1 MSVAV
6 GAAAARAIMKKNYV
20 RPLDLACGAVD
31 LSHGGGG
38 RAMLQLISEVFGR
51 AFDNEWLRRG
61 DDGAVLPAPAA
72 GERLV
77 IATDATYPPFEMV
90 DSSGK
95 LGGFEVDLAYA
106 LCAAMK
112 TECEVINQPWDAL
125 LPGLQVRKYDA
136 IMSSMNITDER
147 RQKVAFS
154 QVYYMMQNRFVGRSD
169 KAADFADTP
178 EHFKGKVIAVQ
189 EGTPQDN
196 FITAR
201 YGDVAKI
208 KRYVNAQSPMLD
220 LQSSRADYTFGNMV
234 QLKVGFLDKEMGKQF
249 AFVGPQFNGTQDK
262 ILGEGVAVALR
273 KKDDKLK
280 SQFDA
285 AIESVKADGT
295 FDQLLKKYQLE
306 DLL

>member
-1 MSVAV
+1 MKLNTAMMLVALATA
-6 GAAAARAIMKKNYV
+6 GQAAAK
-20 RPLDLACGAVD
+20 P
-31 LSHGGGG
+31 
-38 RAMLQLISEVFGR
+38 
-51 AFDNEWLRRG
+51 
-61 DDGAVLPAPAA
+61 
-72 GERLV
+72 LV

-106 LCAAMK
+106 LCEAMK

-178 EHFKGKVIAVQ
+178 EHFKDKVIAVQ

-249 AFVGPQFNGTQDK
+249 AFVGPQFNGIQDK

-273 KKDDKLK
+273 KNDDKLK

-285 AIESVKADGT
+285 AIERVKADGT
-295 FDQLLKKYQLE
+295 FDTLLKKYQLD

>member
-1 MSVAV
+1 MAAGRTSITTWRPVVIVTGYTVARSHLV
-6 GAAAARAIMKKNYV
+6 ATVTGSAARITKAVNSPAITAAGATAVDKVAAMGVVKEVALATAGQAAAK
-20 RPLDLACGAVD
+20 P
-31 LSHGGGG
+31 
-38 RAMLQLISEVFGR
+38 
-51 AFDNEWLRRG
+51 
-61 DDGAVLPAPAA
+61 
-72 GERLV
+72 LV
-77 IATDATYPPFEMV
+77 IATDTTYPPFEMV

-95 LGGFEVDLAYA
+95 LGGFEAELAYA

-147 RQKVAFS
+147 RQKVDFS

-169 KAADFADTP
+169 KAATFADDQA
-178 EHFKGKVIAVQ
+178 HFKGKVIAVQ

-201 YGDVAKI
+201 YGEVAKI

-220 LQSSRADYTFGNMV
+220 LQSGRADYTFGNMV

-262 ILGEGVAVALR
+262 TLGEVP
-273 KKDDKLK
+273 
-280 SQFDA
+280 
-285 AIESVKADGT
+285 
-295 FDQLLKKYQLE
+295 
-306 DLL
+306 

>member
-1 MSVAV
+1 
-6 GAAAARAIMKKNYV
+6 
-20 RPLDLACGAVD
+20 
-31 LSHGGGG
+31 
-38 RAMLQLISEVFGR
+38 
-51 AFDNEWLRRG
+51 
-61 DDGAVLPAPAA
+61 
-72 GERLV
+72 
-77 IATDATYPPFEMV
+77 
-90 DSSGK
+90 
-95 LGGFEVDLAYA
+95 
-106 LCAAMK
+106 
-112 TECEVINQPWDAL
+112 
-125 LPGLQVRKYDA
+125 
-136 IMSSMNITDER
+136 
-147 RQKVAFS
+147 
-154 QVYYMMQNRFVGRSD
+154 MQNRFVGRSD

-208 KRYVNAQSPMLD
+208 KRYVNAQSPHAGFCE
-220 LQSSRADYTFGNMV
+220 SSRADYTFGNMV

-249 AFVGPQFNGTQDK
+249 AFVGPQYNGTQDK

-295 FDQLLKKYQLE
+295 FDQLLQEVSAGRPALRPGDSPSKALSQNKKRQSI
-306 DLL
+306 DWRFFILLTAE